1 MQRLNMYIAYD
12 KGDFAKSLEL
22 AQKMMQNTDT
32 TSLIGR
38 DYLYY
43 ARVLGKNNMAA
54 EALVQYE
61 NAIAKDTANVALYK
75 EMAEV
80 AEKANLTDQAIS
92 YYTDYIRKGGEEVKI
107 ADYFSLGQTYYI
119 AASAFLPQDNTPLS
133 EADIAEDDAL
143 RAGCRQP
150 VRLCGRTGSRQL
162 YWATSGGLAPIR

>member
-1 MQRLNMYIAYD
+1 
-12 KGDFAKSLEL
+12 
-22 AQKMMQNTDT
+22 MMQNTDT

-133 EADIAEDDAL
+133 EADSLKMMPYAMAPTACSAMW
-143 RAGCRQP
+143 RA
-150 VRLCGRTGSRQL
+150 GSRQL
-162 YWATSGGLAPIR
+162 YGQLLAGSRQFGDSTTCRPPVWPNPITRRRSS

>member
-1 MQRLNMYIAYD
+1 
-12 KGDFAKSLEL
+12 
-22 AQKMMQNTDT
+22 MMQNTDT

-133 EADIAEDDAL
+133 EADSLKMMPYALAADSLFGYVAERVPDSYMGNFW
-143 RAGCRQP
+143 RA
-150 VRLCGRTGSRQL
+150 V
-162 YWATSGGLAPIR
+162 PIR

>member
-1 MQRLNMYIAYD
+1 M
-12 KGDFAKSLEL
+12 
-22 AQKMMQNTDT
+22 T
-32 TSLIGR
+32 
-38 DYLYY
+38 
-43 ARVLGKNNMAA
+43 

-92 YYTDYIRKGGEEVKI
+92 YYTDYIQKGGEEVKI

-133 EADIAEDDAL
+133 EADSLKMMPYALAADSLFGYVAERVPDSYMGNFW
-143 RAGCRQP
+143 RA
-150 VRLCGRTGSRQL
+150 RTNSVIDHL
-162 YWATSGGLAPIR
+162 STAGLAKP